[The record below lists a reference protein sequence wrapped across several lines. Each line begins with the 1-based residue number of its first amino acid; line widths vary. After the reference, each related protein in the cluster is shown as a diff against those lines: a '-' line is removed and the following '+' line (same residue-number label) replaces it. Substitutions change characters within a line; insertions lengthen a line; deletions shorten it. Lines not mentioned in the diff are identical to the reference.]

1 MKAMQAETE
10 EPQEE
15 TEETEETEEPTDQ
28 DHGERAHRSGASGK
42 KTVYVSPQTRAIFD
56 TYHNA
61 TVGHMG
67 RERTR
72 RRIEEAADAGVIMNR
87 KHIPTPKQLDHLIL
101 H

>member
-1 MKAMQAETE
+1 MKAMQAETG

-15 TEETEETEEPTDQ
+15 TQETEETEEPTDQ
-28 DHGERAHRSGASGK
+28 NHGERAHRSRASGK

-67 RERTR
+67 QSHR
-72 RRIEEAADAGVIMNR
+72 
-87 KHIPTPKQLDHLIL
+87 Q
-101 H
+101 